1 MRLQKLAEVN
11 ETTEAQKREVDELI
25 FKAKNGIRKAAK
37 LMNEI
42 GYNKNLSADIDNIA
56 SDLSNVI
63 EKFED

>member
-42 GYNKNLSADIDNIA
+42 GYNKNLS
-56 SDLSNVI
+56 NVI